1 VAGKVEQAHRLAMK
15 RNSIVSLLIA
25 IVACAMQPAN
35 AGNADRV
42 ENPTDVGYSS
52 LGNDPVVREV
62 QIALE
67 KKGYNVG
74 NTEGKFNSD
83 TRAAVNRFERDSGL
97 PETGSITPA
106 VLKAL
111 GLS

>member
-1 VAGKVEQAHRLAMK
+1 MK

-25 IVACAMQPAN
+25 MLVCAMQPAY
-35 AGNADRV
+35 AGNA
-42 ENPTDVGYSS
+42 ESAQISSGGGYSS
-52 LGNDPVVREV
+52 LNENPVVRAV
-62 QIALE
+62 QIALQ

-74 NTEGKFNSD
+74 NTDGIFNAD

-97 PETGSITPA
+97 PETGSITPQ
-106 VLKAL
+106 VLEAL